1 MYWVVYCCMKSREAA
16 RSSSQTVQYRKTRE
30 QLFLSVVTAVVCA
43 LGVLREDQEGQ
54 LMESSG
60 RKATGSPRR
69 LGDIYKE
76 VRKTLLVVLLS

>member
-1 MYWVVYCCMKSREAA
+1 MKA
-16 RSSSQTVQYRKTRE
+16 RDAVRASSQKVLYRKTQE
-30 QLFLSVVTAVVCA
+30 QLFLSVVTAVVGA

-60 RKATGSPRR
+60 RKAVGSPRC

-76 VRKTLLVVLLS
+76 VRKALLVVLLF